1 MPPVPV
7 PASEVRRSFPFPFPL
22 PSQPR
27 SESGC
32 EYASERTAARVAA
45 ELSTGEGSEAVVVLG
60 RRSRA
65 QERRAEH
72 AKEER
77 AVEVH
82 PCQVGAVVAAQQQT
96 SAAHGPP
103 VPHRIRTLIL
113 LDRPP
118 LAMVVRQEVVRVD

>member
-1 MPPVPV
+1 M
-7 PASEVRRSFPFPFPL
+7 RRSFPFPFPL
-22 PSQPR
+22 PSQPK

-32 EYASERTAARVAA
+32 EYASERTAARVAV
-45 ELSTGEGSEAVVVLG
+45 ELSKGEGSEAVVVLG

-72 AKEER
+72 GKEER
-77 AVEVH
+77 AAEVVH

>member
-1 MPPVPV
+1 M
-7 PASEVRRSFPFPFPL
+7 RRSFPFPL

-72 AKEER
+72 GKEER
-77 AVEVH
+77 AAEVAAEEVH
-82 PCQVGAVVAAQQQT
+82 PCQVGAVVAQPAQQQT

-118 LAMVVRQEVVRVD
+118 LAMAVRQEVVQVD